1 MTSRQHPRDRATDLL
16 HHAVA
21 VAAEHGWENLTREAV
36 AQRAGVSPALVS
48 ARLGTM
54 ENLRRSV
61 MRAAVRD
68 GVVPVVAQGIARGDK
83 RAMAAGPALRAA
95 VVEWMGR
102 SV

>member
-1 MTSRQHPRDRATDLL
+1 MTTHLTPDARATSLL
-16 HHAVA
+16 KHAVC
-21 VAAEHGWENLTREAV
+21 VAADQGWENLTREAI

-68 GVVPVVAQGIARGDK
+68 SVVAVVAQGIARGDK
-83 RAMAAGPALRAA
+83 RAMSAGPALRAA

-102 SV
+102 EG